1 MYYRHDVRSTLLVGL
16 RQLDLHP
23 VNTVAAIH
31 EEDEDEDE
39 GNLRMLIW
47 LIRVGQG
54 RGVFYLHAILD
65 FGDNGALGNESE
77 YLAANA
83 EGHGDDKDDEECHLE
98 HEKCKHLKTW
108 LAHCICIDVTT
119 HRACWNLAL
128 LLGSV
133 TYKTI
138 VERHDG
144 YWAARSCVV

>member
-1 MYYRHDVRSTLLVGL
+1 MGL
-16 RQLDLHP
+16 RQLDLHS

-39 GNLRMLIW
+39 GDLRKLT
-47 LIRVGQG
+47 LTETRGP
-54 RGVFYLHAILD
+54 RGVCYLHAILD

-83 EGHGDDKDDEECHLE
+83 EGHGDDKDDEERHLE
-98 HEKCKHLKTW
+98 HEKCEHLKTW
-108 LAHCICIDVTT
+108 LAHCICIDVTA

-133 TYKTI
+133 TYKTVI
-138 VERHDG
+138 ERHDG